1 MQTMK
6 QQEWI
11 EFSWRNNVY
20 KAKFSVDTRSEHGL
34 HLFNMIITV
43 HTLLSLFQH
52 IKRFKL
58 YV

>member
-20 KAKFSVDTRSEHGL
+20 KAKFSVDTRSEHG
-34 HLFNMIITV
+34 FAIEYTY
-43 HTLLSLFQH
+43 FP
-52 IKRFKL
+52 
-58 YV
+58 